1 MEQTQNVYVQQAPKI
16 EYKTLFDK
24 HVGQL
29 DDEVMKYLNEGWM
42 PHGPQ
47 YNAGGMF
54 YQAVLR
60 VPQQFM
66 PRQQ

>member
-1 MEQTQNVYVQQAPKI
+1 MELTQDMEVKHAPKI

-29 DDEVMKYLNEGWM
+29 DDEVMKYLNSGWM

-47 YNAGGMF
+47 YNVDGTF

-66 PRQQ
+66 PQ